1 MENPTSKRKLTLRER
16 LARGIA
22 VGLIGTIGATGLAA
36 CSRGENSVPA
46 PAPSTSAPANTGEQ
60 TPSAEP
66 TPSASETAS
75 TNELQNYNSYKDSPE
90 YAALTPEQKAEID
103 RMDGLSL
110 EEYNLEKD
118 AVQFAYADFMTKVY
132 KPYTIKMLDKYQ
144 RVPSDVRLNY
154 EPSLF
159 SQFDTETLDTPVNEV
174 SDNYVLS
181 TSIAIMSMTNGDGK
195 INPEAKDRA
204 IKMLSERFVKTNSSS
219 PSNNHGSVYYGFVD
233 YINSIGDTIDTNP
246 SSPGFEK
253 LGFILSNTGKE
264 SAVTTNPNFSN
275 GPAKMKFFAQR
286 TNSQDTA
293 VSLISVPLKTI
304 SGEPVEKWRIYEI
317 GPEGGQGVKFTPI
330 N

>member
-1 MENPTSKRKLTLRER
+1 MENRKPTSAEKWKRRV
-16 LARGIA
+16 AG
-22 VGLIGTIGATGLAA
+22 GLIGILGVTGLSA
-36 CSRGENSVPA
+36 CGPAKTEVPA
-46 PAPSTSAPANTGEQ
+46 PAPSASAPANPGEQ
-60 TPSAEP
+60 TPSAAP
-66 TPSASETAS
+66 TPTASETAPS
-75 TNELQNYNSYKDSPE
+75 NELQNYSSYKDSPE
-90 YAALTPEQKAEID
+90 YAALTAEQKAEID

-110 EEYNLEKD
+110 EAYNLEKD

-132 KPYTIKMLDKYQ
+132 KSYTIKMLDKYQ

-181 TSIAIMSMTNGDGK
+181 TSITIMSMTNGDGK
-195 INPEAKDRA
+195 VNPEAKDRA
-204 IKMLSERFVKTNSSS
+204 IKMLSERFVKTDTSS

-233 YINSIGDTIDTNP
+233 YINSIDDTLDTDP
-246 SSPGFEK
+246 ASPGFEK

-275 GPAKMKFFAQR
+275 GPAQMKFFAQR

-304 SGEPVEKWRIYEI
+304 EGEPVEKWRIYEI
-317 GPEGGQGVKFTPI
+317 GPEGGLGVNFTPI